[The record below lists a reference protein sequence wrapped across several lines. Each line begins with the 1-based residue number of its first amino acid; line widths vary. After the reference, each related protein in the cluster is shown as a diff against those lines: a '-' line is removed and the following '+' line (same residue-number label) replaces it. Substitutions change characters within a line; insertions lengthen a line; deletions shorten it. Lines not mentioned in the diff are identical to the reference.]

1 MIQVMHKQGYSKK
14 RIARELGISIN
25 TVRKYI
31 QTASHPVYR
40 KREFKPMKLDPYR
53 EYVKK
58 RIEDAYPHWV
68 PATVIYREIKSRG
81 YVGKISMLRNYLR
94 QQKPLVGEEVIRLQ
108 LLFSFSR

>member
-58 RIEDAYPHWV
+58 THRRCV
-68 PATVIYREIKSRG
+68 PALGSSHG
-81 YVGKISMLRNYLR
+81 DLPGNKISWVCR
-94 QQKPLVGEEVIRLQ
+94 QDIDA
-108 LLFSFSR
+108 S